1 MNISISVRD
10 DISPDLAKKISALK
24 NARPVLAAMGQTL
37 VNLAKSAFDQPQLR
51 PSAWPARK
59 KDTGKPLL
67 IRTTTLRRSL
77 RTILVT
83 NDSATV
89 GTDRT
94 YAAVHQFGSR
104 KNKGRGSGIPPRPYW
119 PLTGSPQAPRLT
131 PKAMEAIDAAARRQ
145 IEMLLG

>member
-10 DISPDLAKKISALK
+10 GISPDLAKKIGAMK
-24 NARPVLAAMGQTL
+24 NAKPVLHAMGQTL
-37 VNLAKSAFDQPQLR
+37 VNLAKRSFDEPALR
-51 PSAWPARK
+51 PAAWPARK

-77 RTILVT
+77 RIVQVA

-89 GTDRT
+89 GTDRP

-104 KNKGRGSGIPPRPYW
+104 KKKGRGSGIPARPYW
-119 PLTGSPQAPRLT
+119 PLTGSPEASQLT
-131 PKAMEAIDAAARRQ
+131 PKAQEAVAAAAQRQ
-145 IEMLLG
+145 LDASMG